1 MFFLV
6 GCLTTRDV
14 VRHRLPDEGKK
25 TMRLGRL
32 KWIYLVAVLA
42 IVAAAWVVPTAIW
55 YFDSERNARR
65 VIESGAEQLET
76 GLSIATTHRADALAA
91 LAAQRL
97 RDAVSNNDIES
108 AGALA
113 QALLGEY
120 HAAQLTL
127 LDRNGI
133 VLGRWGDQPEGEL
146 IEGEYAIVSA
156 TAATLDDIIG
166 HVRIGIDGAAL
177 AAPVSG
183 FRDRAG
189 QLSDETRTRALLLL
203 SAAALGA
210 LILIALIGW
219 NFARRLSNAV
229 QKLTHGVK
237 KLADSEYDESMPLDD
252 SEELIELSGVIDDLR
267 DTLRKTSVS
276 RNYLDRVLSSINDT
290 ILVTSPDGIIKSVNH
305 AACVMLGYEEDELHG
320 KRVADLVDEDI
331 RDKFPINA
339 ATTDVS
345 ESVFCT
351 RDGRRIPVSVSCS
364 TITDD
369 DPQFQGS
376 IYVAR
381 NITERKRAE
390 RRIRYLARY
399 DSLTKIPN
407 RIQFQHLLQRKI
419 AGAKRNHRYLGILYV
434 DLDRFK
440 VINDTFGH
448 MAGDLCL
455 ETIAQ
460 RLVKQLPDKTVVGR
474 LAGDEFAV
482 ILENLPSNHEIRRFL
497 SERAREILDCVAGA
511 FYVEESEVFLTG
523 SIGIA
528 TYPAD
533 AENVIDLIRNADAA
547 MYHAKQHGGN
557 TYEFYTPEMN
567 DAAVERLTLKSKLKR
582 ALERDEL
589 EIRYQPKIDLR
600 DGKIIG
606 AEALLRWRLIGHG
619 DIPPS
624 TFIPLA
630 EESNLIR
637 EIGDWVIRK
646 VCADYGEW
654 QSRVSTPGRIAVNV
668 SLKQLQHPNFMYR
681 IKAIFNEFKIS
692 PTCLELEITET
703 TLMHD
708 AKRTLRVLDELY
720 GMGLHLSIDDFGTG
734 YSSLSVLQQFPI
746 STLKIDQ
753 SFVRDTAIDSDDA
766 TIVKTI
772 IDMGRSMDME
782 VVAEGVET
790 EEQLSFLR
798 QQDCNYA
805 QGHLFGE
812 SLTAKEFLE
821 VLLDQS
827 EGTNRH
833 RALFA

>member
-1 MFFLV
+1 
-6 GCLTTRDV
+6 
-14 VRHRLPDEGKK
+14 
-25 TMRLGRL
+25 
-32 KWIYLVAVLA
+32 
-42 IVAAAWVVPTAIW
+42 
-55 YFDSERNARR
+55 
-65 VIESGAEQLET
+65 
-76 GLSIATTHRADALAA
+76 
-91 LAAQRL
+91 
-97 RDAVSNNDIES
+97 
-108 AGALA
+108 
-113 QALLGEY
+113 
-120 HAAQLTL
+120 
-127 LDRNGI
+127 
-133 VLGRWGDQPEGEL
+133 
-146 IEGEYAIVSA
+146 
-156 TAATLDDIIG
+156 
-166 HVRIGIDGAAL
+166 
-177 AAPVSG
+177 
-183 FRDRAG
+183 
-189 QLSDETRTRALLLL
+189 
-203 SAAALGA
+203 
-210 LILIALIGW
+210 
-219 NFARRLSNAV
+219 
-229 QKLTHGVK
+229 
-237 KLADSEYDESMPLDD
+237 
-252 SEELIELSGVIDDLR
+252 
-267 DTLRKTSVS
+267 
-276 RNYLDRVLSSINDT
+276 
-290 ILVTSPDGIIKSVNH
+290 
-305 AACVMLGYEEDELHG
+305 MLGYEENELRG
-320 KRVADLVDEDI
+320 TRIADLVDEDI

-339 ATTDVS
+339 ATADVS

-419 AGAKRNHRYLGILYV
+419 ARAKRNHRYLGILYV

-440 VINDTFGH
+440 DINDTFGH

-460 RLVKQLPDKTVVGR
+460 RIVKQLPDKTVVGR
-474 LAGDEFAV
+474 LAGDEFGV
-482 ILENLPSNHEIRRFL
+482 ILENLPSNHQIRRFL
-497 SERAREILDCVAGA
+497 SERAREILDTIAGA

-637 EIGDWVIRK
+637 EIGDWVMRK

-654 QSRVSTPGRIAVNV
+654 QSRVSSPGRIAVNV

-798 QQDCNYA
+798 KQDCNYA

-812 SLTAKEFLE
+812 TLTANEFLE